1 MSMLK
6 QVEETLPEINENE
19 LPDYDNCQGFLK
31 WLNENTEEKWLA
43 EKKELIKRNYNG
55 TWLEASQED

>member
-1 MSMLK
+1 MYMLK
-6 QVEETLPEINENE
+6 QVAETLPEINENE
-19 LPDYDNCQGFLK
+19 LPDYDNNPGFLK
-31 WLNENTEEKWLA
+31 WLNENTEEKRLA

>member
-6 QVEETLPEINENE
+6 QVAEVLPEIDEN
-19 LPDYDNCQGFLK
+19 GFLK
-31 WLNENTEEKWLA
+31 WLNKIPEEKLLS